1 MAPIF
6 EELGEKL
13 ADEEVAIVKFD
24 AVSNDVPKGFE
35 VRGYPTLFW
44 LPRDAKNKPEP
55 YNSER
60 KLDDFV
66 QFIAA
71 HATDELK
78 GLDRAGKPKKT
89 EL

>member
-1 MAPIF
+1 MAPIY

-13 ADEEVAIVKFD
+13 ADEDVAIVKFD
-24 AVSNDVPKGFE
+24 AASNDVPKGFE

-44 LPRDAKNKPEP
+44 LPRDSKAKPEP
-55 YNSER
+55 YNGER
-60 KLDDFV
+60 KLDNFV

-78 GLDRAGKPKKT
+78 GFSRAGKPKKS